1 MLKQFEIY
9 LKKTILTLFLK
20 YYRNHKTISEII
32 DFKGKKVLFIRL
44 NRIGDAL
51 VTTPL
56 LHLLKSKLEIKIHVL
71 ADKKNYFVFS
81 GQSYIDK
88 TIIFKKGVKGY
99 LEFRK
104 NILLEKYDIIVDL
117 HDDTSATVSFLLSM
131 VSNSQVFGLKKKNL
145 NLYTNT
151 IERADSSKT
160 HVVERIS
167 DIAKLFKLNI
177 DVNELNI
184 VYEYTKDD
192 IENVNE
198 FLAQAYK
205 QSKPLV
211 GINIIAGN
219 KSRFW
224 GINRYNTLIEL
235 LKKYNVNII
244 IITTPKEIKTAY
256 DITQGEVPIY
266 YSNKFT
272 RISALVSK
280 LDFLFTPDTSIVH
293 LASIYKVPVFGLYVK
308 FKTNDII
315 WYAYKSEHEEYIT
328 EEENFDNLNFEL
340 IENKFVK
347 FFEKILNGK
356 RNLYL

>member
-1 MLKQFEIY
+1 MLKKIEIG
-9 LKKTILTLFLK
+9 LKKILLTLFLF
-20 YYRNHKTISEII
+20 YYRDKKNIPDIS
-32 DFKGKKVLFIRL
+32 DFRNKKVLFIRL

-56 LHLLKSKLEIKIHVL
+56 LYLLKTKLNITIHIL

-81 GQSYIDK
+81 GQNYIDK
-88 TIIFKKGVKGY
+88 TIIFNKGIKGFKD
-99 LEFRK
+99 FRQ
-104 NILLEKYDIIVDL
+104 ILLNENYDCIVDL

-131 VSNSQVFGLKKKNL
+131 VSNAHVFGLKKQYIS
-145 NLYTNT
+145 LYTKT
-151 IERADSSKT
+151 IDRPDST
-160 HVVERIS
+160 NVHVVERIAE
-167 DIAKLFKLNI
+167 IAKLFNI
-177 DVNELNI
+177 KIDKDELNI
-184 VYEYTKDD
+184 KFDYSNDD
-192 IENVNE
+192 IQHVND
-198 FLAQAYK
+198 FLSQAYTNK
-205 QSKPLV
+205 KPLI

-224 GINRYNTLIEL
+224 GINRFGLLIKL
-235 LKKYNVNII
+235 LDKYDVNII
-244 IITTPKEIKTAY
+244 IITTPQEIKTAY
-256 DITQGEVPIY
+256 DISNGKIPVY

-308 FKTNDII
+308 YKTSDII
-315 WYAYKSEHEEYIT
+315 WYSYKSEHEEYIT
-328 EEENFDNLNFEL
+328 EEENFDNLNFDL

-347 FFEKILNGK
+347 FFEKILNEK